1 MPLKPE
7 IIVMS
12 DSTELAKTAAR
23 VLVET
28 AGECVDRKGRFT
40 VALSGGS
47 TPRHM
52 NRMLAQEPLRS
63 NMAWDKTHVFWVD
76 ERCVPQ
82 SDPASNYGSAHEDFL
97 GRVPIP
103 VDQVHPMPGEVA
115 PEEGAKI
122 YQRELEAHFRPSKGE
137 YPVFDLVF
145 LGIGTDG
152 HTASL
157 FPSAGSSALSKKW
170 VVAVRGGIPD
180 VYRLTLT
187 YDVLNRANRICFLVS
202 GKNKAQIV
210 KTIFEDKE
218 SRLPAQGI
226 RALHGK
232 LQWLMDKEASSL
244 LTEGTIHGASQIH
257 RPHSS
262 R

>member
-7 IIVMS
+7 IIVTS
-12 DSTELAKTAAR
+12 DSTELARIGAR
-23 VLVET
+23 ILVET

-40 VALSGGS
+40 VALPGGS

-63 NMAWDKTHVFWVD
+63 SMAWDKTHLFWVD
-76 ERCVPQ
+76 ERCVPI
-82 SDPASNYGSAHEDFL
+82 SDAASNYGLAHEDFL

-103 VDQVHPMPGEVA
+103 VDHIHPMPGEVV
-115 PEEGAKI
+115 PEEGARI
-122 YQRELEAHFRPSKGE
+122 YERELEAHFRPSKGE

-145 LGIGTDG
+145 LGIGMDG

-157 FPSAGSSALSKKW
+157 FPAADSSVLSGKW
-170 VVAVRGGIPD
+170 VVAVKGGIPD

-187 YDVLNRANRICFLVS
+187 YDVLNRAKKICFLVS

-210 KTIFEDKE
+210 KTIFEDKDA
-218 SRLPAQGI
+218 RLPAQGI
-226 RALHGK
+226 RALHGE
-232 LQWLMDKEASSL
+232 LQWLMDKDASSL
-244 LTEGTIHGASQIH
+244 LPEGIIHGAS
-257 RPHSS
+257 
-262 R
+262 